1 LHLGVIISGATT
13 FLSYFFAGPPVSFYL
28 AQCAIHKAREKKLDE
43 ARKRRKIVRQKL
55 TLNASRN

>member
-28 AQCAIHKAREKKLDE
+28 AQCGFTSASAFLLE
-43 ARKRRKIVRQKL
+43 AGRTFL
-55 TLNASRN
+55 

>member
-28 AQCAIHKAREKKLDE
+28 AQCGHLLPHRFALSAAGIRL
-43 ARKRRKIVRQKL
+43 
-55 TLNASRN
+55 

>member
-28 AQCAIHKAREKKLDE
+28 AQCASLP
-43 ARKRRKIVRQKL
+43 KIENFLQGLKGGTR
-55 TLNASRN
+55 

>member
-28 AQCAIHKAREKKLDE
+28 AQCGSEQSPTKDFAKAEFSD
-43 ARKRRKIVRQKL
+43 
-55 TLNASRN
+55 

>member
-28 AQCAIHKAREKKLDE
+28 AQCALKLLLQMALDE
-43 ARKRRKIVRQKL
+43 SLPAG
-55 TLNASRN
+55 